1 MLNMT
6 STSHLI
12 AAAAATAANTGT
24 PEWVTIVVSIIG
36 GGVVASLVSTYV
48 TSGREGRQARAK
60 VRECLFETEN
70 TRWTDTDYKVF
81 REAVS
86 RLEATALI
94 AKAPREIIQRYVYL
108 AEVAHYTQ
116 LAKEN
121 VEPGYPPRGLPIELA
136 GLVEAA
142 IAILVEHLW
151 HPWSKRHL
159 IRHGVWVIDQAIY
172 RTKSDHPDFSWHVQL
187 LRRKPV
193 TKEPGIRGII
203 RRLVYKAINTT
214 ESIWSWLK
222 TKTFRRHDSTAES

>member
-1 MLNMT
+1 MLDMT

-12 AAAAATAANTGT
+12 AAAAAAITGT
-24 PEWVTIVVSIIG
+24 PEWVTIVVSIVG

-70 TRWTDTDYKVF
+70 TRWTDMDYKLF

-94 AKAPREIIQRYVYL
+94 AKAPREIVQRYVYL

-116 LAKEN
+116 LTKEK

-136 GLVEAA
+136 GLVEAT

-159 IRHGVWVIDQAIY
+159 IRHGVWVIDQAID
-172 RTKSDHPDFSWHVQL
+172 RTKSNHPDFSWHAQL

-193 TKEPGIRGII
+193 TKEPGVRGII
-203 RRLVYKAINTT
+203 RRLAFKAIDTAKNL
-214 ESIWSWLK
+214 WSWLK
-222 TKTFRRHDSTAES
+222 TRKSRSYDSPAES